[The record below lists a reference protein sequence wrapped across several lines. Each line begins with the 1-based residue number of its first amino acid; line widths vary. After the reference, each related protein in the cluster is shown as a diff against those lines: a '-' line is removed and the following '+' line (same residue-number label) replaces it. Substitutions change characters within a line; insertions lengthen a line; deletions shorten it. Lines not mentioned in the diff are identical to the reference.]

1 MENDGRCEDRVWF
14 LWSRNVVLFKRV
26 SSESREG
33 ADAGVIGTI
42 DGDMASAPVITHEVT
57 GGGVLAT
64 WGAQ

>member
-1 MENDGRCEDRVWF
+1 M
-14 LWSRNVVLFKRV
+14 LFKRV